1 MKRDAYGEDGPVH
14 KRQRQ
19 TDDEVTFLIPSK
31 VAGSIIGKGGS
42 NISKLRNEGVG
53 HGAEARG
60 APLQRFSVAGPA
72 PPPPPPRRPPPTR
85 HAVQSLYNSPRLPRP
100 RTEFEQ
106 PSGVRCFTRPVPSHH
121 TAELHASS
129 PPATLPRPVS
139 SDLTRRD
146 YSATTTSES
155 FIDIVLSISAC
166 DIDTILE
173 IVKDI
178 LPNLADGALK
188 GGNEDLD
195 IRLLIHQSRAGC
207 VIGKA
212 GAKIKELREK
222 TGARLKIFS
231 STAPQSTERVVQLV
245 GSKEAVAAGV
255 REVLD
260 LIRQARTYCSVPIK
274 GAIQNYD
281 PHNYD
286 DYYADEYGGFGGGA
300 GAAGRGGRGAPPRS
314 PRSAPPRAPRPP
326 APRAAPPGPR
336 GAFND
341 YGGPPRGF
349 GGPPRANFPGPTF
362 PGGNFG
368 GGFNR
373 NSGGQETSTQVTI
386 PKDLAGAIIGKA
398 GSRIRKIRAESG
410 AGIEIAE
417 PLPGSSDR
425 IITITGTPQRI
436 QMAQYLLQQSVH
448 ESNPNLG
455 RGNF

>member
-19 TDDEVTFLIPSK
+19 SDDEVTFLIPSK

-42 NISKLRNEGVG
+42 NISKLRNEYKASITV
-53 HGAEARG
+53 
-60 APLQRFSVAGPA
+60 PDCPGPE
-72 PPPPPPRRPPPTR
+72 R
-85 HAVQSLYNSPRLPRP
+85 
-100 RTEFEQ
+100 
-106 PSGVRCFTRPVPSHH
+106 
-121 TAELHASS
+121 
-129 PPATLPRPVS
+129 
-139 SDLTRRD
+139 
-146 YSATTTSES
+146 
-155 FIDIVLSISAC
+155 VLSITAS

-178 LPNLADGALK
+178 LPSLADGGPK
-188 GGNEDLD
+188 GGSEDLD
-195 IRLLIHQSRAGC
+195 VRLLIHQSRAGC

-245 GSKEAVAAGV
+245 GNKDSVAAGV
-255 REVLD
+255 REVLE
-260 LIRQARTYCSVPIK
+260 LIRQVPIK

-286 DYYADEYGGFGGGA
+286 DYYADEYGGFGGGPGA
-300 GAAGRGGRGAPPRS
+300 GGRSGRGGPPRA
-314 PRSAPPRAPRPP
+314 PHRPPPSAARAPRPP
-326 APRAAPPGPR
+326 APRSAPPGPR

-341 YGGPPRGF
+341 YAGPPRGYN
-349 GGPPRANFPGPTF
+349 GPPRANFSGSGNF
-362 PGGNFG
+362 GGNFG
-368 GGFNR
+368 GGFAR
-373 NSGGQETSTQVTI
+373 NAGGQESSTQVTI

-417 PLPGSSDR
+417 PLPGSNDR

>member
-1 MKRDAYGEDGPVH
+1 MKRDAYGDDGPMH
-14 KRQRQ
+14 KRQRP

-42 NISKLRNEGVG
+42 NISKLRNEYKASITV
-53 HGAEARG
+53 
-60 APLQRFSVAGPA
+60 PDCPGPE
-72 PPPPPPRRPPPTR
+72 R
-85 HAVQSLYNSPRLPRP
+85 
-100 RTEFEQ
+100 
-106 PSGVRCFTRPVPSHH
+106 
-121 TAELHASS
+121 
-129 PPATLPRPVS
+129 
-139 SDLTRRD
+139 
-146 YSATTTSES
+146 
-155 FIDIVLSISAC
+155 VLSITAS

-178 LPNLADGALK
+178 LPSLADGGIKSSA
-188 GGNEDLD
+188 EDLD
-195 IRLLIHQSRAGC
+195 VRLLIHQSRAGC

-212 GAKIKELREK
+212 GTKIKELREK

-245 GSKEAVAAGV
+245 GSKESVAAGV
-255 REVLD
+255 REVLE
-260 LIRQARTYCSVPIK
+260 LIRQVPIK

-286 DYYADEYGGFGGGA
+286 DYYAEEYGGFGGGP
-300 GAAGRGGRGAPPRS
+300 GAVRGGRGVGGGGGGGG
-314 PRSAPPRAPRPP
+314 PPRAPRPP
-326 APRAAPPGPR
+326 PPARGPRPPPPRAVPPGPR
-336 GAFND
+336 GGFGDYAGPPPRAGFN
-341 YGGPPRGF
+341 GPPRGNF
-349 GGPPRANFPGPTF
+349 GGGGGNFPGG
-362 PGGNFG
+362 GGNFG
-368 GGFNR
+368 GGFAR
-373 NSGGQETSTQVTI
+373 GGGGGNQQETSTQVTI

-417 PLPGSSDR
+417 PQPGSSDR